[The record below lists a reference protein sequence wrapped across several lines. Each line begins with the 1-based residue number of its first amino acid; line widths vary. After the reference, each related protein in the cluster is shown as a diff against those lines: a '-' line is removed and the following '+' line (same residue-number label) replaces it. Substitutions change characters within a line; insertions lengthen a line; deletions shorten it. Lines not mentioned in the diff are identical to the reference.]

1 MPSAANLVAEGF
13 IVYPHSVHEPPTSVG
28 GVRAAPSTDVRG
40 SWLITRFAMTARQYL
55 LASLRHYRRSHAA
68 VVLGVAVATAVLT
81 GALVVGDS
89 LRGSLRDLTLE
100 RLGRIDHALVA
111 EQPFRAALTAELAQ
125 QPGFAEHFGA
135 AVPLLALP
143 GSATAGSGDSTR
155 RVSGVNLLGIT
166 KEFWALDPEPTT
178 RGSIPTGEV
187 WLTAPLA
194 DELGV
199 KAGDEVVLRLPL
211 SQSAPADSPLGQKQ
225 ETTRG
230 LRQKVGIIL
239 PAAGVVKFGLGATQ
253 RPPANAFVSLA
264 ELQTAADVGE
274 SVNLGLIAGKNPN
287 EPTDDRA
294 KEWLT
299 ENLHP
304 QLSDYGLSLEP
315 LDNGLLQLE
324 SERLVLPEAVTSR
337 ASRLSAK
344 SQAIVTYLA
353 NSIRLGER
361 SIPYS
366 TVTGVNSIDEIGPL
380 LTADRVAIRLLDDE
394 IVLNEWAADDLE
406 AKVGDTITVRYYEPE
421 STHGEL
427 IEAPPLELKLKAIV
441 PLAGSPRDPR
451 FAPRLKGVTDQKS
464 ISDWELPFELV
475 EKIRSQDEQYWDDY
489 STTPKAFISHALA
502 AKLWRTRWG
511 TESAIR
517 LMPKEGENAKQL
529 AAKLLAS
536 VTPAE
541 LGLKILPIK
550 QQGLAAS
557 SGTTPFD
564 VLFLLFSMFL
574 IVSAALLIALLF
586 QLAIEHRRRE
596 LGLLAAVGLPPQRIR
611 RLLTV
616 ESLALATIGAV
627 IGVLIGIAYARL
639 LIYGL
644 HTWWLDAI
652 STPFIN
658 LHVMPRSLAIG
669 LIAGV
674 AVAWLATR
682 RAIRIAATDSPQRLL
697 LGSRD
702 LQQGAGS
709 AAHVRGWWK
718 IAAALCVGCALMAFR
733 ANAAAQPG
741 WFFGVGILALVSL
754 LGALQAALR
763 KPTTIAAP
771 PKFELFGLAL
781 GNLTRNSGRTL
792 LSVSLVASATFLILA
807 TSAFRL
813 APTPAGTGGF
823 EFVAT
828 SDQPLYFD
836 LGTPEGRLELG
847 LSDGLEAALSDRDV
861 IPLRVHSGEDASC
874 LNLYQTRQPRVLG
887 VPESMNDVV
896 TAGSF
901 GLFSPDG
908 QSPLAV
914 LAAERGADERG
925 ERVVPVILDQNT
937 AMYSLKLY
945 GGVGQ
950 RFTIRDTAEQPVTVE
965 ITALMTN
972 SMLQGDLLMSDAN
985 FRRLFPNDSGA
996 KMFLIG
1002 GAKNSSDTQLAPML
1016 EDELSDYGFDVES
1029 AMTRL
1034 AGFLSVQNAYLS
1046 TFQSLGA
1053 LGLLLGA
1060 VGIAVVQLRN
1070 LAERRGELALLQAVG
1085 FARSRLQ
1092 RLIFV
1097 ENLGVLLLGLAI
1109 GAAAALLAIMPQ
1121 LLSAAANVPWGEA
1134 MGLVGSVAVCGAI
1147 AALLATRRAVAAPL
1161 VTALRGD

>member
-1 MPSAANLVAEGF
+1 
-13 IVYPHSVHEPPTSVG
+13 
-28 GVRAAPSTDVRG
+28 
-40 SWLITRFAMTARQYL
+40 MTARQYL

-111 EQPFRAALTAELAQ
+111 EQPFRAALPAELAK
-125 QPGFAEHFGA
+125 QPGFAEHFSA
-135 AVPLLALP
+135 AVPVLALP
-143 GSATAGSGDSTR
+143 GSATAGRGDSTR

-166 KEFWALDPEPTT
+166 PEFWKLDPMPTEL
-178 RGSIPTGEV
+178 GAIPPDEA
-187 WLTAPLA
+187 WLTARLA
-194 DELGV
+194 EELDV
-199 KAGDEVVLRLPL
+199 KSGDEVVLRLPL
-211 SQSAPADSPLGQKQ
+211 AQSAPADSPLGKKQ

-230 LRQKVGIIL
+230 LRLKVGKIL
-239 PAAGVVKFGLGATQ
+239 PATGVTNFGLAASQ
-253 RPPANAFVSLA
+253 RPPANAFVNLS

-274 SVNLGLIAGKNPN
+274 RVNLGLIASRDPA
-287 EPTDDRA
+287 EPAGERA
-294 KEWLT
+294 HKWLK

-315 LDNGLLQLE
+315 LDNGMLQLE
-324 SERLVLPEAVTSR
+324 SERLVLPEAVVNR
-337 ASRLSAK
+337 ASRLSAR
-344 SQAIVTYLA
+344 SQSIVTYLA
-353 NSIRLGER
+353 NSIRLGTL

-366 TVTGVNSIDEIGPL
+366 TVTGVDSLNGIGPL
-380 LTADRVAIRLLDDE
+380 FTADRAAIRLLNDE

-406 AKVGDTITVRYYEPE
+406 AKVGDTLTLRYYQPE

-427 IEAPPLELKLKAIV
+427 IEAQPLELKLKGIV

-451 FAPRLKGVTDQKS
+451 FAPRLKGVTDRKS

-489 STTPKAFISHALA
+489 STTPKAFISHELA

-517 LMPKEGENAKQL
+517 FMPKEGENAEQIK
-529 AAKLLAS
+529 AKLLAS
-536 VTPAE
+536 LSPAE
-541 LGLKILPIK
+541 LGLQILPLK

-557 SGTTPFD
+557 TGSTPFD

-596 LGLLAAVGLPPQRIR
+596 LGLLAAVGLAPQRIR
-611 RLLTV
+611 RLLTA
-616 ESLALATIGAV
+616 EALALAIVGAA
-627 IGVLIGIAYARL
+627 IGVLAGIAYARL

-652 STPFIN
+652 STPFIK
-658 LHVMPRSLAIG
+658 LHRTPQSLAIG
-669 LIAGV
+669 AVAGV

-682 RAIRIAATDSPQRLL
+682 RAIRSAATDSPQRLL
-697 LGSRD
+697 LGARES
-702 LQQGAGS
+702 QQAKESVALMRGS
-709 AAHVRGWWK
+709 WK
-718 IAAALCVGCALMAFR
+718 IAAALCMGCALMAFR
-733 ANAAAQPG
+733 AKASAQPG
-741 WFFGVGILALVSL
+741 WFFGVGILALVAQ
-754 LGALQAALR
+754 LGALRAVLS
-763 KPTTIAAP
+763 KPTNIAAP
-771 PKFELFGLAL
+771 PKFALFRLAL
-781 GNLTRNSGRTL
+781 GNLTRNAGRTL
-792 LSVSLVASATFLILA
+792 LAVSLVASATFLILA

-813 APTPAGTGGF
+813 APTTAGTGGF

-828 SDQPLYFD
+828 SDQPLYYD
-836 LGTPEGRLELG
+836 LATSDGRLELG
-847 LSDGLEAALSDRDV
+847 LSDELETTLAARDV

-874 LNLYQTRQPRVLG
+874 LNLFQTRQPRVLG
-887 VPESMNDVV
+887 APEIIVEAVMS
-896 TAGSF
+896 GSF
-901 GLFSPDG
+901 GLTSSEG
-908 QSPLAV
+908 NSPLAV
-914 LAAERGADERG
+914 LEADRGADERG
-925 ERVVPVILDQNT
+925 EPIVPVILDQNT

-950 RFTIRDTAEQPVTVE
+950 RFTIRDAADQPVTVE
-965 ITALMTN
+965 IAALMTN

-985 FRRLFPNDSGA
+985 FRRRFPFDSGA
-996 KMFLIG
+996 RMFLIG
-1002 GAKNSSDTQLAPML
+1002 AAKESADTSLAPAL
-1016 EDELSDYGFDVES
+1016 EVELADYGFDVES
-1029 AMTRL
+1029 ATTRL
-1034 AGFLSVQNAYLS
+1034 AGFLGVQNAYLS

-1097 ENLGVLLLGLAI
+1097 ENLVVLLLGLAI
-1109 GAAAALLAIMPQ
+1109 GAAAALLAILPQ
-1121 LLSAAANVPWGEA
+1121 LLSAAATLPWGA
-1134 MGLVGSVAVCGAI
+1134 AVGLVGSVAVCGAI
-1147 AALLATRRAVAAPL
+1147 AALLATRRALAAPL
-1161 VTALRGD
+1161 VAALRGD